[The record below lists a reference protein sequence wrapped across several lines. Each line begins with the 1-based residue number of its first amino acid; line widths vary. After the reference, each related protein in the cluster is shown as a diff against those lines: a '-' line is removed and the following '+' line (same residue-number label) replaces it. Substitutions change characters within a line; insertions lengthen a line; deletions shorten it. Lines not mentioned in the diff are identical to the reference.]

1 MRKGFSLIE
10 LLVVI
15 LIISLVY
22 FLGFEEFE
30 LGTSKPKPLTPMN
43 LKTQILKSKLS
54 EEQVTLMCLD
64 KCRTCYLRSDISSP
78 FQPYNNA
85 IDLQDIKAYTV
96 DENDALVDIE
106 YGRYN
111 DKKICL
117 LMDFYKNGS
126 STQIIL
132 EHKENAYFLPSFFA
146 DPMRFDS
153 PEDAKEYWVNKGRS
167 LSDSG
172 AFY

>member
-22 FLGFEEFE
+22 FLGFEKFE
-30 LGTSKPKPLTPMN
+30 LGTSKPKPLSPIN
-43 LKTQILKSKLS
+43 LKEEILKSK
-54 EEQVTLMCLD
+54 VNDGDMTLMCLD
-64 KCRTCYLRSDISSP
+64 NCRKCYLRSGLSSS
-78 FQPYNNA
+78 FQPYPNA
-85 IDLQDIKAYTV
+85 IDLQGIKAYTL

-106 YGRYN
+106 YGRYD

-117 LMDFYKNGS
+117 LMHFYNNGS
-126 STQIIL
+126 ATQLIL
-132 EHKENAYFLPSFFA
+132 ENEEGSYFLPSFF
-146 DPMRFDS
+146 DTVQYFDS
-153 PEDAKEYWVNKGRS
+153 PEDAKEHWVTKS
-167 LSDSG
+167 QDLSDSG